1 MKSQVL
7 VFLLAVGIAFT
18 SNSSELSPQDI
29 KEIKVSSK
37 EWVKAY
43 NQNNWKGLAALFSPG
58 ATMMPPNSVA
68 ITGRTGIANWQ
79 AANESGFRI
88 AFDIQEIEGEGD
100 VAYVR
105 GNSCVFI
112 PDEEGK
118 FRVDVG
124 KFLEIRKK
132 QNTGEWL
139 IQADIFNSDAALG
152 SQLLDSCP
160 FAILE

>member
-7 VFLLAVGIAFT
+7 VFLLLFGIPFT
-18 SNSSELSPQDI
+18 SNSSELLPQDI
-29 KEIKVSSK
+29 EEIKASSK
-37 EWVKAY
+37 EWVETY
-43 NQNNWKGLAALFSPG
+43 NRNDWKGLAELFSPS
-58 ATMMPPNSVA
+58 AIMMPPNSAA

-79 AANESGFRI
+79 AVNESGFRI
-88 AFDIQEIEGEGD
+88 AFDIKEIDGGGN

-112 PDEEGK
+112 PDGEGG
-118 FRVDVG
+118 FGVDVG

-132 QNTGEWL
+132 QATGEWL

-160 FAILE
+160 FI